1 MLSNSLRGAAIG
13 STEFCSLSLSVV
25 IAEPKGIGEVSAAV
39 YGKGGGRGESD
50 GASKNNKRI
59 PPTSSLPDSAL
70 LGIEDDLSVA
80 CPLPTA
86 DREVEVEV
94 EEEAERRSPSDAFK
108 AIWAPSFAL
117 SSADEEEDGKD
128 SRAEGRITTYTTS
141 VATLSA
147 SVADKTEVGR
157 GRKGKG
163 VSKTGTVHCS
173 SEYRKHWLLRLL
185 TAVTSNRLLDTF
197 TTLNL

>member
-13 STEFCSLSLSVV
+13 NTEFCSLSLSVV
-25 IAEPKGIGEVSAAV
+25 TAEAKGIGEVSAAV

-50 GASKNNKRI
+50 GASKNSKRI

-70 LGIEDDLSVA
+70 LGIEDDLSA
-80 CPLPTA
+80 TCPLPTA
-86 DREVEVEV
+86 DKEVEV
-94 EEEAERRSPSDAFK
+94 EEAERRSPSDAFK

-117 SSADEEEDGKD
+117 SRADEDEDGKD

-147 SVADKTEVGR
+147 SAADRTEVGR
-157 GRKGKG
+157 GREGKG

-173 SEYRKHWLLRLL
+173 SAYRKHWLLRLL
-185 TAVTSNRLLDTF
+185 TAVTNNRLLDTF